1 MAKGAI
7 GKQLVTNKIA
17 EAFGE
22 DYIGEV
28 DKKLYVWTV
37 ENGERIQIALALTC
51 PKNPIETGAAPT
63 PVAVGESDGGFNW
76 DEPVAPVAAS
86 QPVLI
91 EADEQANIQKLME
104 QLDL

>member
-17 EAFGE
+17 EAFGA

-51 PKNPIETGAAPT
+51 PKTPIETGAAPT
-63 PVAVGESDGGFNW
+63 PVSESDGGFNW
-76 DEPVAPVAAS
+76 DEPVKPIAAAGPV
-86 QPVLI
+86 VI
-91 EADEQANIQKLME
+91 TADEQDNIQKLMD
-104 QLDL
+104 QLNL